1 MALSVNN
8 RKIRIIGVAFVI
20 VLCFIHFYKTGRS
33 RNIIIQ
39 KKKEKVIRPE
49 KENTPSSSLIGA
61 ELLDQ
66 KKEKAIN
73 KEISKEK
80 IKEEN
85 TEPTTTSRSSAS
97 SGDIAF
103 NPEKALNQLRNTSPI
118 VVFSKSYC
126 PFSKKLK
133 IILSSEFEITP
144 DPAIVELDMHP
155 HGAEFQQYV
164 GKISGRHTVPNVIVG
179 ESFESRGGCDTF
191 EQLQREGQLL
201 SLLRAWVGRMAIIK
215 RKETPSNA

>member
-1 MALSVNN
+1 MSFIANN
-8 RKIRIIGVAFVI
+8 RKIRFIGISFLI
-20 VLCFIHFYKTGRS
+20 VLCLIHFYKTGRS
-33 RNIIIQ
+33 RNVIIQ
-39 KKKEKVIRPE
+39 RNEKLIKSN
-49 KENTPSSSLIGA
+49 KENTPSGSLIGA
-61 ELLDQ
+61 ELLDK

-85 TEPTTTSRSSAS
+85 TEPTTISRSSTS
-97 SGDIAF
+97 LETTDF

-118 VVFSKSYC
+118 VLFSKSYC

-133 IILSSEFEITP
+133 KLLSSEFEITP

-155 HGAEFQQYV
+155 HGAEFQQYI
-164 GKISGRHTVPNVIVG
+164 GKISGRHTVPNALVG
-179 ESFESRGGCDTF
+179 DSFESRGGCDTF

-201 SLLRAWVGRMAIIK
+201 SLLRVWVGRMAIIN